1 MKTVVYPNYKT
12 NHPKLDYLL
21 IIVKIIKVYKEE
33 QHKDINDNEKLEF
46 KIVYLFLIYNLL
58 SIVLCG

>member
-21 IIVKIIKVYKEE
+21 IIMKIIKVYKEE

-46 KIVYLFLIYNLL
+46 
-58 SIVLCG
+58 

>member
-21 IIVKIIKVYKEE
+21 IIMKIIKVYKEE

-58 SIVLCG
+58 LIVLCG

>member
-1 MKTVVYPNYKT
+1 MDYPS
-12 NHPKLDYLL
+12 KLDYLL
-21 IIVKIIKVYKEE
+21 IIMIIIKVDKEE
-33 QHKDINDNEKLEF
+33 QDKNNNDNEETAEF